1 MQDSYIDFNA
11 VIWEPDIVTIND
23 ATFYDVIK
31 EAYKQGGIAPFNK
44 SFNDSFRIYKHYA
57 YIFDYVNSF

>member
-31 EAYKQGGIAPFNK
+31 EAYRQGAVQGYQP
-44 SFNDSFRIYKHYA
+44 
-57 YIFDYVNSF
+57 